1 LGNHDEPIV
10 IDLADELQG
19 TQEDRRVSIT
29 ELMDPRPLERDVRK
43 YWAIQ
48 VAGLS
53 AVIVGL
59 SAIA

>member
-1 LGNHDEPIV
+1 M